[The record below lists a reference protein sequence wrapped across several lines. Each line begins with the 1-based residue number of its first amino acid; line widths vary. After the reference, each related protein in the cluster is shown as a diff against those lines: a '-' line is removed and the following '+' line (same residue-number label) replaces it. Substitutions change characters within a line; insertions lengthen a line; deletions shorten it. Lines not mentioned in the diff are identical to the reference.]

1 MTNERPAAT
10 FAIFAYNQEGFIREA
25 VEGAF
30 AQTYEP
36 LEIILSD
43 DCSSD
48 RTFEIMRE
56 LAAAYDGPHDVKARR
71 TEQNGGLLNHVLDV
85 VSIAK
90 GALLVVSAGDDI
102 SLPERTGALV
112 DAWLSGGGGALFSS
126 YLPMGNDSMLLERD
140 PKPQGLERRIPF
152 LGGSGES
159 VPLVLGAT
167 AAYEVDL
174 LRSIPRPSA
183 KIFHEDIIFTNVTHL
198 RGREI
203 SYVDT
208 PLVKYRF
215 ADFSQEDRST
225 IRETFH
231 AILDWETRANLRLR
245 DYQDVLAYMDAI
257 LTAEDGPKER
267 ELLSTERSENAFRT
281 DFLNGSLLRRLAL
294 IAACRDRTLLRWA
307 CPRLFGFR
315 VFSGAKALFSQ
326 LGVGS
331 GA

>member
-1 MTNERPAAT
+1 M
-10 FAIFAYNQEGFIREA
+10 
-25 VEGAF
+25 
-30 AQTYEP
+30 
-36 LEIILSD
+36 
-43 DCSSD
+43 
-48 RTFEIMRE
+48 
-56 LAAAYDGPHDVKARR
+56 
-71 TEQNGGLLNHVLDV
+71 
-85 VSIAK
+85 
-90 GALLVVSAGDDI
+90 
-102 SLPERTGALV
+102 
-112 DAWLSGGGGALFSS
+112 
-126 YLPMGNDSMLLERD
+126 
-140 PKPQGLERRIPF
+140 
-152 LGGSGES
+152 
-159 VPLVLGAT
+159 
-167 AAYEVDL
+167 
-174 LRSIPRPSA
+174 
-183 KIFHEDIIFTNVTHL
+183 THL

-231 AILDWETRANLRLR
+231 AILDWETRANLRLC

-315 VFSGAKALFSQ
+315 VFSAAKALFSQ